1 MVVGRIWRVSGP
13 LVIAEGMSGS
23 KVYEVVEV
31 GEEALIGEIIGLEGD
46 RAIIQVYED
55 TTGLTVGEKVVGTGH
70 PLVAELGPGLIG
82 AIFDGLQRPLKRIED
97 LVGPFIKRGVRAT
110 SLPRDKKWYFK
121 PLVKQG
127 DIVSEGDIIGV
138 VPETNL
144 IEHKIMIPP
153 GYKGEVKWIASEG
166 EYTVDEPI
174 ITLRTGSGDVEL
186 SMMQKWPVRRPRPY
200 VRKLDPVEQLV
211 TGQRVLDY
219 MFPLAKGGKAAIPG
233 GFGTG
238 KTVTLQQLA
247 KWSDTHVNIYVG
259 CGERG
264 NEMADALHSFIKLR
278 DPRTGRP
285 LMEKA
290 VFIAN
295 TSNMPVAARETSVF
309 IGVTIGEYFRDMG
322 YDVLMVADS
331 TSRWAEAMREIS
343 GRLEE
348 MPGEEGFP
356 AYLGSRLA
364 EFYERAGRVI
374 ALGKPERKGSLSIA
388 GAVSPPGADFSEP
401 VTQNTLRYVRVFW
414 ALDVALAN
422 RRHFPAINWLISYSL
437 YVDVVEEWWK
447 KNVAPDWKQQR
458 SEAMWILQKEAEL
471 AEIVRLV
478 GTEALPEEDKL
489 VLEVARMIR
498 EDFLQ
503 QNAFHEVDT
512 FCPPLKAHYMMKTI
526 LLFYHR
532 GKEAVSMGIP
542 VERIIKLPVREKIA
556 RMKEIPNE
564 GFEEAFK
571 SIWNEINHEFDEL
584 IKEVQAH
591 GY

>member
-1 MVVGRIWRVSGP
+1 MVVGRIWRISGP

-23 KVYEVVEV
+23 MVYEVVEV

-46 RAIIQVYED
+46 KAIIQVYED
-55 TTGLTVGEKVVGTGH
+55 TSGLTVGEKVVGTGH
-70 PLVAELGPGLIG
+70 PLVAELGPGLVG
-82 AIFDGLQRPLKRIED
+82 AIYDGLQRPLRRIED
-97 LVGPFIKRGVRAT
+97 LVGPFITRGVRAPA
-110 SLPRDKKWYFK
+110 LPRDRKWHFK
-121 PLVKQG
+121 PLIKVG
-127 DIVSEGDIIGV
+127 DVVGEGDIIGV
-138 VPETNL
+138 VPETSL
-144 IEHKIMIPP
+144 IEHKIMVPP
-153 GYKGEVKWIASEG
+153 GVKGEVKWIASEG
-166 EYTVDEPI
+166 DYTVTEPI
-174 ITLRTGSGDVEL
+174 VTLRTGSGDVDL
-186 SMMQKWPVRRPRPY
+186 TMMQKWPVRRPRPY
-200 VRKLDPVEQLV
+200 AKKLDPEELLV

-247 KWSDTHVNIYVG
+247 KWSDTQLNIYVG

-264 NEMADALHSFIKLR
+264 NEMADALHSFIRLT
-278 DPRTGRP
+278 DPRTGKP

-322 YDVLMVADS
+322 YNVLMVADS

-401 VTQNTLRYVRVFW
+401 VTQNTLRYIRVFW

-437 YVDVVEEWWK
+437 YIDIVEKWWRE
-447 KNVAPDWKQQR
+447 NIAADWKEAR
-458 SEAMWILQKEAEL
+458 TEAMSILQKEAEL

-503 QNAFHEVDT
+503 QNAFHEIDT
-512 FCPPLKAHYMMKTI
+512 YCPPKKAHLMMKTI
-526 LLFYHR
+526 LRFYHR
-532 GKEAVSMGIP
+532 GLEALKRGVS
-542 VERIIKLPVREKIA
+542 VDEIKNLKVRARIA
-556 RMKEIPNE
+556 RMKEIPNKDYE
-564 GFEEAFK
+564 PVFKKLWDEIDKEFEK
-571 SIWNEINHEFDEL
+571 LLSR
-584 IKEVQAH
+584 
-591 GY
+591 

>member
-1 MVVGRIWRVSGP
+1 MVVGKIWRISGP
-13 LVIAEGMSGS
+13 LVIAENMSGS
-23 KVYEVVEV
+23 MVYEVVRV
-31 GEEALIGEIIGLEGD
+31 GNEGLIGEIIGLEGD

-55 TTGLTVGEKVVGTGH
+55 TSGLTVGEKVEGTGN

-82 AIFDGLQRPLKRIED
+82 AIYDGLQRPLTRLEE
-97 LVGPFIKRGVRAT
+97 LTGSFIKRGVSLP
-110 SLPRDKKWYFK
+110 SLPRDKKWPFK
-121 PLVKQG
+121 PVVKPG
-127 DIVSEGDIIGV
+127 DIVGPGDIIGV
-138 VPETNL
+138 VQETSL
-144 IEHKIMIPP
+144 IEHKIMVPP
-153 GYKGEVKWIASEG
+153 GVKGEIKWIAPEG
-166 EYTVDEPI
+166 DYTIEEKI
-174 ITLRTGSGDVEL
+174 ITLRTGEGDKDL
-186 SMMQKWPVRRPRPY
+186 TMLQKWPVRKPRPY
-200 VRKLDPVEQLV
+200 IRKVDPTELLV

-247 KWSDTHVNIYVG
+247 KWSDAHINIYVG

-264 NEMADALHSFIKLR
+264 NEMADALHSFRKLIE
-278 DPRTGRP
+278 PRSGRP

-364 EFYERAGRVI
+364 EFYERSGRVV
-374 ALGKPERKGSLSIA
+374 ALGSPERMGSLSIA

-437 YVDVVEEWWK
+437 YIDAVAEWWRRTV
-447 KNVAPDWKQQR
+447 NEDWKSLR
-458 SEAMWILQKEAEL
+458 EEAMRILQKEAEL
-471 AEIVRLV
+471 IEIVRLV

-503 QNAFHEVDT
+503 QNAFHEIDT
-512 FCPPLKAHYMMKTI
+512 YCPPLKAHYMMKSI
-526 LLFYHR
+526 IMFYRR
-532 GKEAVSMGIP
+532 GKEAIEVGVP
-542 VERIIKLPVREKIA
+542 VEKIRKLPVREKIA

-564 GFEEAFK
+564 GFESQFTI
-571 SIWNEINHEFDEL
+571 IWNQINREFDEL
-584 IKEVQAH
+584 IKEVQIS
-591 GY
+591 G